1 MSKHASPT
9 VIGAFVLSALVLLVA
24 GILIVGGGR
33 LFHDTAHVRVYFDGS
48 VAGLR
53 IGAPVKF
60 RGIDIGKV
68 KDVRI
73 SMTGAIRDPN
83 NIRIPVLLE
92 IDEDRL
98 TAEGVAG
105 IDFDDRE
112 QVDRLVGLGLRAMLE
127 TESVVTGVRFVAL
140 DVKPATPAYVV
151 GDRTYPEIPSMRGVR
166 EQIPDKLNQ
175 ILTKL
180 ANTNFPGLVD
190 SVQATVDEAG
200 RVLAKA
206 DSVIGSPDLA
216 RAVASLD
223 ELTATL
229 RDSVT
234 DVSKDLTPTIKELKE
249 AVTTARKTVTSA
261 GVLSTQFDATLRDVQ
276 IAARSLRRLTDQI
289 SRDPGAVVRG
299 GNP

>member
-1 MSKHASPT
+1 
-9 VIGAFVLSALVLLVA
+9 LLVA

-112 QVDRLVGLGLRAMLE
+112 QVDRLVGLGLRATLE

-140 DVKPATPAYVV
+140 DVKPATPAHVV
-151 GDRTYPEIPSMRGVR
+151 GDRTYPEIP
-166 EQIPDKLNQ
+166 
-175 ILTKL
+175 
-180 ANTNFPGLVD
+180 
-190 SVQATVDEAG
+190 
-200 RVLAKA
+200 
-206 DSVIGSPDLA
+206 
-216 RAVASLD
+216 
-223 ELTATL
+223 
-229 RDSVT
+229 
-234 DVSKDLTPTIKELKE
+234 
-249 AVTTARKTVTSA
+249 
-261 GVLSTQFDATLRDVQ
+261 
-276 IAARSLRRLTDQI
+276 
-289 SRDPGAVVRG
+289 
-299 GNP
+299 